1 MMKIY
6 ECADGFMRWYEEG
19 KQPAGAKEHQAKAA
33 EKAEEPAN
41 KAVKPANK
49 SRKAAA
55 K

>member
-6 ECADGFMRWYEEG
+6 DCPDGFLRWYEEG

-33 EKAEEPAN
+33 EKPVE
-41 KAVKPANK
+41 KAVKPSNK
-49 SRKAAA
+49 ARAVKT